1 MTDNFL
7 FCSFYYRSNLKTG
20 ANKRFE
26 NIISAFTEHISGNQ
40 RIIVLIKKGNAS
52 DCFNHDK
59 IDVHEVS
66 NFPLFDRILTFIA
79 YSIRLMSLKKSV
91 VVTDFMPVPLLALS
105 KHMHFQLIHDI
116 RNFTEFKRVD
126 LFSFGKRIQKRQ
138 WKKCENII
146 TVSDFTKTELTQ
158 KCKIDPERI
167 IVSPNGIDRS
177 YLAEPSNKKR
187 DIDILYI
194 ATFEKRKNHQLLVE
208 ALENY
213 SGRDTLTVCFIGK
226 DLGTRDQ
233 IVSSINQLEN
243 NIDAEVIDHVGS
255 ESELID
261 YYDRSNLFVS
271 PSLYEGFGMP
281 LIEALSRGCKVLCT
295 DTEVFREVG
304 KDCVEYFSPDDPPAL
319 LRIIVE
325 TLNRPDREMIDN
337 KFFES
342 YKWSNITRDLIS
354 YFNQYK
360 RSYK

>member
-1 MTDNFL
+1 MADNFL

-26 NIISAFTEHISGNQ
+26 NIISAFAKHISDGQ

-52 DCFNHDK
+52 DHFTHEK
-59 IDVHEVS
+59 IDVHEIS
-66 NFPLFDRILTFIA
+66 NFPLLDRLLTFIA
-79 YSIRLMSLKKSV
+79 YSIRLMSLKKMI
-91 VVTDFMPVPLLALS
+91 VVTDFMPVPLLALT
-105 KHMHFQLIHDI
+105 KHLHFQLIHDI
-116 RNFTEFKRVD
+116 RNFTKFKRVD

-233 IVSSINQLEN
+233 IVSSINLLEN

-281 LIEALSRGCKVLCT
+281 LIEAWSRGCKVLCT

-304 KDCVEYFSPDDPPAL
+304 KDCVEYFSPDDPPTL

-325 TLNRPDREMIDN
+325 TLNRPDREMTDN
-337 KFFES
+337 RFFES
-342 YKWSNITRDLIS
+342 YKWSNITRDLVS
-354 YFNQYK
+354 YFNQY
-360 RSYK
+360 RVH